1 MADIFT
7 GKGLTLQYNTDTG
20 NRSPQGVGN
29 ITVNEVNT
37 FPILTIHSETNT
49 FDTYDSEYNSVLLS
63 DKSVEPF
70 QIVVNY
76 LPDDSTHMYL
86 DEMADSQGIFQCII
100 QYELNMD
107 ESTITYA
114 IVNGYITGTQ
124 LSGDKDSVVTKSYT
138 FTPQDV
144 IARMSTMAALLPIYQ
159 GDYGVGSNTTDVP
172 QYSPL
177 VPTGNSFI
185 KVPSTQAGNPAGAD
199 MMGIGLVDGTSVAEF
214 AMTKTGTLSLYA
226 KNATTAWTRIYT
238 ATQMDA
244 RYVPLTRTINGKPLS
259 TNLTLDDLDVYA
271 KDVVDDLD
279 AETLKKAS
287 NLSDVA
293 SVESAKVNLGVNK
306 LQQLSASTNLNYPT
320 KNAALVLRDSD
331 LAWGVFDST
340 ANQWSAL
347 GVGQG
352 GTGSITAAG
361 ARSNLG
367 LGTAAIQN
375 VGTSGATVPLLNGA
389 NVFSGATRFDAP
401 QTSFA
406 QTSTSSGNGIEI
418 GSTTTA
424 ALSYMDLHSS
434 GNATDYD
441 VRIYAS
447 GGSTTTGQGNLTI
460 NAGSVTMPN
469 LALSTDLAILHGG
482 TGASTYDQ
490 ALVNLNAMKFQRS
503 TLGAS
508 DNLNDYNGANP
519 GFYYCATNANATTA
533 NNYPVTQAGSL
544 VVMRNG
550 ANGAFGCTQLYS
562 PYNSNDIY
570 VRTGYAGTTNTWSE
584 WNIILQ
590 QGSFNI
596 GAINSTTPPN
606 ATNMFFGES
615 DGATTWAQANGAG
628 FQSSYANNRLFQ
640 FIMTTSNRA
649 YIRYND
655 SGDAKVAKTTK
666 PWTELLT
673 TGSYGLGVDLSTTSS
688 TPIANLNE
696 STPTGFYYTTNES
709 TLGGVTSDTTYVLT
723 NRGGRP
729 TATASKY
736 VQQRSWNGYY
746 MGTSGWT
753 WREQAQLESSQTWSG
768 ANTFNGRVVVAAPA
782 AAPFT
787 LSSVNPCIQ
796 FNETDTASNYTMVA
810 DGGNWRMNL
819 NNTGGANIINYDRAK
834 NDLTLTSGSIVIS
847 GNAAGTSANV
857 STGGFRGIEP
867 GLDYAGFDNMNNVNI
882 TSWYGIGFC
891 TAYNIPTNGVVA
903 GKPAVYINT
912 RNGTLAAKNAVYAN
926 TTQLTSDRN
935 AKDNIVEIED
945 ESIEKYLNLKT
956 YTFEFKN
963 SGQTSAGFIA
973 QEVQDVFPDFVQFVD
988 DIGHL
993 TLDYNAMTAH
1003 THRALVAVNE
1013 KVKEQ
1018 ATKIETLENS
1028 IQDQQVQ
1035 IDELKALVQSLLDN
1049 K

>member
-1 MADIFT
+1 MSDIIT
-7 GKGLTLQYNTDTG
+7 GQGLNLQYNTDTG

-29 ITVNEVNT
+29 VTINEVNT
-37 FPILTIHSETNT
+37 FPVLTIKSESNT
-49 FDTYDSEYNSVLLS
+49 FETYNSEYKTVLLS
-63 DKSVEPF
+63 DGAVDPF

-76 LPDDSTHMYL
+76 LPDDPTHQFL
-86 DEMADSQGIFQCII
+86 DTAAEDQTLFQMII
-100 QYELNMD
+100 QYDLNMD

-114 IVNGYITGTQ
+114 IVNGYITSTA
-124 LSGDKDSVVTKSYT
+124 LNGDKDSVVTKSYT
-138 FTPQDV
+138 FQAEAV
-144 IARMSTMAALLPIYQ
+144 AARMMTTMALLPIYQ
-159 GDYGVGSNTTDVP
+159 GDYGIGSNTTDVP
-172 QYSPL
+172 QYAPT

-199 MMGIGLVDGTSVAEF
+199 MMGVGLVDGTSVAEF

-306 LQQLSASTNLNYPT
+306 LQQSSASTNLNYPT
-320 KNAALVLRDSD
+320 KNASLVLRDSD

-375 VGTSGATVPLLNGA
+375 VGSSGATVPLLNGA

-424 ALSYMDLHSS
+424 ALSYIDLHSS

-490 ALVNLNAMKFQRS
+490 ALVNLNAAKFQRNS
-503 TLGAS
+503 LGNT
-508 DNLNDYNGANP
+508 DNLNDFDGANP
-519 GFYYCATNANATTA
+519 GFFYCATNAAATTA
-533 NNYPVTQAGSL
+533 NNYPVLQAGSL
-544 VVMRNG
+544 LVQRNG
-550 ANGAFGCTQLYS
+550 ANGVGGCTQMYF

-570 VRTGYAGTTNTWSE
+570 VRTYLYGSPGSWTGWSLM
-584 WNIILQ
+584 LQ
-590 QGSFNI
+590 QGSFGVGYI
-596 GAINSTTPPN
+596 GTVLPSQQ
-606 ATNMFFGES
+606 TNQFISES
-615 DGATTWAQANGAG
+615 DGATTWAPANGAG
-628 FQSSYANNRLFQ
+628 FQTSYANNRLFQ
-640 FIMTTSNRA
+640 MMMTTSDKA
-649 YIRYND
+649 YIRFND
-655 SGDAKVAKTTK
+655 SGDPKVARTTK
-666 PWTELLT
+666 PWTPLLVP
-673 TGSYGLGVDLSTTSS
+673 GSYGLGADLTVNPS

-696 STPTGFYYTTNES
+696 TTPTGFYFTTNES
-709 TLGGVTSDTTYVLT
+709 TLGDVTSDTTYVLA

-729 TATASKY
+729 TAHASKY

-1013 KVKEQ
+1013 KVNEQ

>member
-1 MADIFT
+1 MSDIIT
-7 GKGLTLQYNTDTG
+7 GQGLNLQYNTDTG

-29 ITVNEVNT
+29 VTINEVNT
-37 FPILTIHSETNT
+37 FPVLTIKSESNT
-49 FDTYDSEYNSVLLS
+49 FETYNSEYKTVLLS
-63 DKSVEPF
+63 DGAVDPF

-76 LPDDSTHMYL
+76 LPDDPTHQFL
-86 DEMADSQGIFQCII
+86 DTAAEDQTFFQMII
-100 QYELNMD
+100 QYDLNMD

-114 IVNGYITGTQ
+114 IVNGYITSTA
-124 LSGDKDSVVTKSYT
+124 LNGDKDSVVTKSYT
-138 FTPQDV
+138 FQAEAV
-144 IARMSTMAALLPIYQ
+144 AARMMTTMALLPIYQ

-172 QYSPL
+172 QYAPT

-199 MMGIGLVDGTSVAEF
+199 MMGVGLVDGTSVAEF

-306 LQQLSASTNLNYPT
+306 LQQSSASTNLNYPT
-320 KNAALVLRDSD
+320 KNASLVLRDSD

-424 ALSYMDLHSS
+424 ALSYIDLHSS

-490 ALVNLNAMKFQRS
+490 ALVNLNAAKFQRNS
-503 TLGAS
+503 LGNT
-508 DNLNDYNGANP
+508 DNLNDFDGANP
-519 GFYYCATNANATTA
+519 GFFYCATNAAATTA
-533 NNYPVTQAGSL
+533 NNYPVLQAGSL
-544 VVMRNG
+544 LVQRNG
-550 ANGAFGCTQLYS
+550 ANGVGGCTQMYF

-570 VRTGYAGTTNTWSE
+570 VRTYLYGSPGSWTGWSLM
-584 WNIILQ
+584 LQ
-590 QGSFNI
+590 QGSFGVGYI
-596 GAINSTTPPN
+596 GTVLPSQQ
-606 ATNMFFGES
+606 TNQFISES
-615 DGATTWAQANGAG
+615 DGATTWAPANGAG
-628 FQSSYANNRLFQ
+628 FQTSYANNRLFQ
-640 FIMTTSNRA
+640 MMMTTSDKA
-649 YIRYND
+649 YIRFND
-655 SGDAKVAKTTK
+655 SGDPKIARTTK
-666 PWTELLT
+666 PWTPLLVP
-673 TGSYGLGVDLSTTSS
+673 GSYGLGADLTVNPS

-696 STPTGFYYTTNES
+696 TTPTGFYFTTNES
-709 TLGGVTSDTTYVLT
+709 TLGDVTSDTTYVLA

-729 TATASKY
+729 TAHASKY